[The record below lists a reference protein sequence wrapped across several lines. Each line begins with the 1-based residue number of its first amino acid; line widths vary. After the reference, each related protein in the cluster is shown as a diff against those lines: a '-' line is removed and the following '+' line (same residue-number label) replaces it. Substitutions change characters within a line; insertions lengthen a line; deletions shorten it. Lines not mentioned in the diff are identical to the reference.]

1 MDYVIKNY
9 KNLYIR
15 LNKNGTP
22 VTCAEHEKTL
32 FEYSKAKNILDS
44 LPKTLSR
51 LNFEVEPVSDLIL
64 EKDKK
69 SEKNVIINNNYVIPD
84 TIEQWIEKFGICD
97 DILKEAQKRRE
108 ELNRELSEVDKTFS
122 NIVHKIELEDKI
134 DMYGAWKERIEA
146 QNNRRKRREIKD
158 EMLVISSVLK
168 MDFRNL
174 DRSTIDKVVR
184 GLAKRKFTYRV
195 VEEEETKNVV

>member
-1 MDYVIKNY
+1 MH
-9 KNLYIR
+9 IR
-15 LNKNGTP
+15 LNSKGTP

-64 EKDKK
+64 ETDKK

>member
-1 MDYVIKNY
+1 MH
-9 KNLYIR
+9 IR
-15 LNKNGTP
+15 LNSKGTP

-195 VEEEETKNVV
+195 AEEEETKNVV

>member
-1 MDYVIKNY
+1 MH
-9 KNLYIR
+9 IR
-15 LNKNGTP
+15 LNSKGTP